1 MKRTGKIPGPDP
13 AVLSAA
19 FVLVFR
25 QGRSPPSC
33 PTPND
38 MDLLNRICDAVPA
51 ASPVVCREALVRVR
65 RLSFD
70 AAEAGSAFLDGEYG
84 TGDGAKDAAVADLGK
99 KNPGFSEPEYRTAF
113 AVGLMWAGLP

>member
-1 MKRTGKIPGPDP
+1 MKNPPAADP

-33 PTPND
+33 PAPDDN
-38 MDLLNRICDAVPA
+38 DLLNRIRDAVPA
-51 ASPVVCREALVRVR
+51 ASPAACRDALVRVR

-70 AAEAGSAFLDGEYG
+70 VTETAGAFTGGGYG
-84 TGDGAKDAAVADLGK
+84 AGPSAKDAAIADLAA
-99 KNPGFSEPEYRTAF
+99 KNPGFSAPEYRTAF
-113 AVGLMWAGLP
+113 SVGLLWAGLA

>member
-1 MKRTGKIPGPDP
+1 MPAGNKPDP

-33 PTPND
+33 PVPND
-38 MDLLNRICDAVPA
+38 MDLLNRIQDAVPN
-51 ASPVVCREALVRVR
+51 ASPAACREALFRVR

-70 AAEAGSAFLDGEYG
+70 VVEICATFREGEYG
-84 TGDGAKDAAVADLGK
+84 MDDAAKSAALADLEK
-99 KNPGFSEPEYRTAF
+99 KDPGFSGPEYRTAF
-113 AVGLMWAGLP
+113 GVGLMWADLH

>member
-1 MKRTGKIPGPDP
+1 VKAGPDRKLDP

-33 PTPND
+33 PVPD
-38 MDLLNRICDAVPA
+38 DAGLLNRIQDAVPG
-51 ASPVVCREALVRVR
+51 ASPASCREALIRVR

-70 AAEAGSAFLDGEYG
+70 VLEVCAAFREGEYG
-84 TGDGAKDAAVADLGK
+84 MDDAAKGAALAALAAKD
-99 KNPGFSEPEYRTAF
+99 PGFSEPEYRTAF
-113 AVGLMWAGLP
+113 SVGLMWAELH